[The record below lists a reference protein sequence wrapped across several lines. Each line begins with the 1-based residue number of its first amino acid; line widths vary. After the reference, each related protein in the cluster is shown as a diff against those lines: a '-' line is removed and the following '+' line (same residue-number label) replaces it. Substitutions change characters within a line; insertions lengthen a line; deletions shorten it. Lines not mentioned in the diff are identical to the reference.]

1 MTPANS
7 FAHHTRRVSAP
18 SASTDGHAGPRAEAT
33 GRRLAV
39 LSLVA
44 LGIVYGDIGTSP
56 LYALRECF
64 HGHYGI
70 ATSAENILG
79 VLSLMLWALVL
90 VVSVKYLTFIMRADN
105 HGEGGALALTSL
117 VASHFDVAG
126 RRTLVALGLFAAALL
141 YGDGMITPAISVLSA
156 VEGLSFMAPSLETW
170 VIPATIVILLALF
183 FFQRHGTATV
193 GSFFGPVT
201 FVWFLVL
208 GATGIHSILENP
220 AVLAALN
227 PVHGL
232 AFIAREGYT
241 GFLVLGSVFLV
252 VTGAEALYADMGH
265 FGRRPIRLTWFA
277 VVFPGLLLN
286 YFGQGALLLRRPEAA
301 HQPFYSLMPSALL
314 VPVVVL
320 ATAATIIASQA
331 VISGAFSLTRQAIQL
346 GYLPRLRIVHT
357 SHEEIGQIYVPE
369 VNWALMLTTI
379 ALVLGFRSSSGL
391 AAAYGVAV
399 TATMTISTMLF
410 FIVATRRWHWPLWA
424 LIPLC
429 ALFLAVDLA
438 FFGANIVKVEHGGW
452 FPLVVGAITYAL
464 MSTWKVGRRVLASR
478 MRAES
483 RPVDGFLQEVSSQQ
497 PVRVPGTAVYM
508 SGNPHGVPP
517 ALVYNYRHN
526 HVLHERILFL
536 TVTTEERPRVARD
549 ERVSIEDLGLGFYRV
564 IARFGFMETPN
575 VPWVLALVREKG
587 LDIHLEE
594 TSFVLGRERLVP
606 RRRGGMAGWRV
617 RLFAFMSRNA
627 QGATDFFRI
636 PPEQVI
642 EVGVQVEL

>member
-1 MTPANS
+1 MSSHPAS
-7 FAHHTRRVSAP
+7 GAGHGAP
-18 SASTDGHAGPRAEAT
+18 RTEAT

-56 LYALRECF
+56 IYALRECF

-70 ATSAENILG
+70 AVSPENILG
-79 VLSLMLWALVL
+79 VLSLMFWSLVL
-90 VVSVKYLTFIMRADN
+90 IVTIKYLTFILRADN
-105 HGEGGALALTSL
+105 QGEGGALALTSL
-117 VASHFDVAG
+117 VASHFDVVG
-126 RRTLVALGLFAAALL
+126 RATLVALGLFASALL

-156 VEGLSFMAPSLETW
+156 VEGLSFIAPSMQSW
-170 VIPATIVILLALF
+170 VIPVTIAILLALF
-183 FFQRHGTATV
+183 LFQRHGTATV

-201 FVWFLVL
+201 FVWFLTL
-208 GATGIHSILENP
+208 GATGVHSLVQNPHVLE
-220 AVLAALN
+220 ALN

-232 AFIAREGYT
+232 AFIAREGYM

-277 VVFPGLLLN
+277 IVFPALLLN
-286 YFGQGALLLRRPEAA
+286 YFGQGALLLRSPEAA
-301 HQPFYSLMPSALL
+301 HHPFYSLMPSMAII
-314 VPVVVL
+314 PVVIL

-357 SHEEIGQIYVPE
+357 SHEEIGQIYVPAA
-369 VNWALMLTTI
+369 NWALMLTTVG
-379 ALVLGFRSSSGL
+379 LVLGFRSSSGL

-399 TATMTISTMLF
+399 TATMTISTILF
-410 FIVATRRWHWPLWA
+410 FVVATRRWKWSAWA
-424 LIPLC
+424 LVPLC
-429 ALFLAVDLA
+429 AVFLVVDLA

-452 FPLVVGAITYAL
+452 FPIVVGVLVYTV
-464 MSTWKVGRRVLASR
+464 MSTWKIGRRVLAAR
-478 MRAES
+478 LRAES

-508 SGNPHGVPP
+508 SGNAHGVPP
-517 ALVYNYRHN
+517 ALVFNYRHN
-526 HVLHERILFL
+526 HALHERILFL
-536 TVTTEERPRVARD
+536 TIATEERPRVPRD
-549 ERVSIEDLGLGFYRV
+549 ERVSLEDLGLGFYRV
-564 IARFGFMETPN
+564 VGRFGFMETPN
-575 VPWVLALVREKG
+575 VPYVLALVREQG
-587 LDIHLEE
+587 LDVALEDV
-594 TSFVLGRERLVP
+594 SFILGRERLVP
-606 RRRGGMAGWRV
+606 RRRGGMPGWRV